1 MKLILFLVGTL
12 LWSPL
17 VVLSQTDKMYAEL
30 NKALDK
36 SSEYDAH
43 KLRRI
48 EHIKKALSKN
58 RANSNLTNKYFTY
71 LQLFN
76 EYESFN
82 YDSAYVYSHKLQNIG
97 QLLKDDAKLSYGKV
111 KLGFILLTS
120 GRYKESFDCLN
131 SVNVKVLNKSAKAE
145 YYYTKARAYYDLGEY
160 NDDKEF
166 TPQYNKLAGLLIDSG
181 SVYSDPNSFS
191 YIFFKG
197 DKANRSGNKTKALYL
212 FNELL
217 TNHKLTEHEIARTA
231 AATSRI
237 YYDDKLYQK
246 AKTYMIKASIADIR
260 SSTKETTAIY
270 LLSQCLHN
278 NKDFSKAYLY
288 INKAMDDANTYG
300 AKQRKI
306 TVSKALSE
314 IANENVNNIEA
325 QKRGLYI
332 YAFIITFL
340 SVLVV
345 ISLVVIFKQL
355 SKITLADV
363 QIRIANQHLKEAN
376 NKLVESTRIKEE
388 FIGYYFNLISEH
400 IDKIEKLKRSIDAKL
415 TTRKFDDIKI
425 IINNINLKKEREAL
439 FETFD
444 KVFLKIYPDFVSN
457 FNSLFKET
465 DQIKICGNKLLNTD
479 MRIFALIK
487 MGIVECEQIARILQ
501 YSVNTIYSYKTR
513 IKAKSIVSTQEFE
526 ERILC

>member
-1 MKLILFLVGTL
+1 MKLILFIVGML
-12 LWSPL
+12 LWNSYN
-17 VVLSQTDKMYAEL
+17 SFAQINDQYIEL
-30 NKALDK
+30 NRALDK
-36 SSEYDAH
+36 SNEYDAS
-43 KLRRI
+43 KLQRI
-48 EHIKKALSKN
+48 EGIKKVLIHNSGKNNLS
-58 RANSNLTNKYFTY
+58 SKYYIF
-71 LQLFN
+71 LKLFN

-82 YDSAYVYSHKLQNIG
+82 YDSAYVYARKLQQIA
-97 QLLKDDAKLSYGKV
+97 QLLNDSGKLSYGKV

-131 SVNVKVLNKSAKAE
+131 TVDAEVLNRAEKAE

-160 NDDKEF
+160 NDDNEY
-166 TPQYNKLAGLLIDSG
+166 TPQYNKLAGKLMDSG
-181 SVYSDPNSFS
+181 SVYSDPKSFN

-197 DKANRSGNKTKALYL
+197 DKAIRSGNKTEALYY
-212 FNELL
+212 FNDLL
-217 TNHKLTEHEIARTA
+217 VNHQLTEHEIARTA
-231 AATSRI
+231 AVTGKI
-237 YYDDKLYQK
+237 YYDDKQYEK
-246 AKTYMIKASIADIR
+246 AKQYVVKAAIADIK
-260 SSTKETTAIY
+260 SSTKETTAMY
-270 LLSQCLHN
+270 FLSQYLHKD
-278 NKDFSKAYLY
+278 KDFSKAYLY

-314 IANENVNNIEA
+314 IANENVNSIEA

-340 SVLVV
+340 SVLVI

-355 SKITLADV
+355 NKIKLADV
-363 QIRIANQHLKEAN
+363 QLRIANQQLKEAN
-376 NKLVESTRIKEE
+376 HKLVESTRIKEE

-400 IDKIEKLKRSIDAKL
+400 IDKIEKLKRSIDGKL

-444 KVFLKIYPDFVSN
+444 KVFLKIYPNFVSN

-465 DQIKICGNKLLNTD
+465 DQVKISGNKLLNTD

-513 IKAKSIVSTQEFE
+513 IKAKSIVPTEEFE

>member
-1 MKLILFLVGTL
+1 MRSILFIVGIL
-12 LWSPL
+12 LWNPFNA
-17 VVLSQTDKMYAEL
+17 VSQMDDKYTEL
-30 NKALDK
+30 NKSLDK
-36 SSEYDAH
+36 SSEYDAS
-43 KLRRI
+43 KLRLI
-48 EHIKKALSKN
+48 GSIKKGLLKNSITNNLSE
-58 RANSNLTNKYFTY
+58 KYFIY

-82 YDSAYVYSHKLQNIG
+82 YDSAYVYARKLQSIG
-97 QLLKDDAKLSYGKV
+97 SVLNDAEKLSYGKV

-120 GRYKESFDCLN
+120 GRYKESFDCLS
-131 SVNVKVLNKSAKAE
+131 SVNVKVLNRPQKAE

-160 NDDKEF
+160 NDDKEY
-166 TPQYNKLAGLLIDSG
+166 TPQYNRLAGLLMDSG
-181 SVYSDPNSFS
+181 SVHSDPQSFS
-191 YIFFKG
+191 YVFFKG
-197 DKANRSGNKTKALYL
+197 DKAIRNGNRTKALYY
-212 FNELL
+212 FNDLL
-217 TNHKLTEHEIARTA
+217 ANHHLTEHEIARTA
-231 AATSRI
+231 AVTSKI
-237 YYDDKLYQK
+237 YYDDNQYDK
-246 AKTYMIKASIADIR
+246 AITYGIKASIADIK
-260 SSTKETTAIY
+260 SSTKETTAMY
-270 LLSQCLHN
+270 FLSQYLN
-278 NKDFSKAYLY
+278 KGKDFSRAYRY

-314 IANENVNNIEA
+314 IANQNVNSIEA

-340 SVLVV
+340 SALVLTSF
-345 ISLVVIFKQL
+345 IVIFKQL
-355 SKITLADV
+355 NKIKIVDV
-363 QIRIANQHLKEAN
+363 QLRLANQQLKEAN
-376 NKLVESTRIKEE
+376 HKLVESTRIKEE

-400 IDKIEKLKRSIDAKL
+400 IDKIEKLKRSIDTKL

-465 DQIKICGNKLLNTD
+465 DQVKISGSKLLNTD

-501 YSVNTIYSYKTR
+501 YSVNTIYAYKTR
-513 IKAKSIVSTQEFE
+513 IKAKSIVPTDQFE
-526 ERILC
+526 EKILC

>member
-1 MKLILFLVGTL
+1 MKYILVFVVFLFCKPFKTC
-12 LWSPL
+12 
-17 VVLSQTDKMYAEL
+17 SQTDNLYQEL
-30 NKALDK
+30 NETLDK
-36 SSEYDAH
+36 SEVYDAK
-43 KLRRI
+43 KLEDI
-48 EHIKKALSKN
+48 DGIKKKLLFKARTLNADYSI
-58 RANSNLTNKYFTY
+58 Y
-71 LQLFN
+71 LKLFN

-82 YDSAYVYSHKLQNIG
+82 YDSAYSYARKLQDIG
-97 QLLKDDAKLSYGKV
+97 LRLNNNEKLSYAKV

-131 SVNVKVLNKSAKAE
+131 TVNVKLLNNDAKAD
-145 YYYTKARAYYDLGEY
+145 YYYTKARAYFDLGEY

-166 TPQYNKLAGLLIDSG
+166 TPQYIRLGGALIDSA
-181 SVYSDPNSFS
+181 SVYSNPDSFN
-191 YIFFKG
+191 YLFFKA
-197 DKANRSGNKTKALYL
+197 DKAIHYGDWAQASGY

-217 TNHKLTEHEIARTA
+217 QNHKLTHHETARI
-231 AATSRI
+231 AATLSKI
-237 YYDDKLYQK
+237 YYAQK
-246 AKTYMIKASIADIR
+246 NHKKAIDLIITASIADIK
-260 SSTKETTAIY
+260 SSTKETTAMYI
-270 LLSQCLHN
+270 LSQYLYKEH
-278 NKDFSKAYLY
+278 DYVKAYTY
-288 INKAMDDANTYG
+288 INKAMTDANVYG

-306 TVSKALSE
+306 KVSKALSE
-314 IANENVNNIEA
+314 IASENVNSIQA

-332 YAFIITFL
+332 YASIITLL
-340 SVLVV
+340 SLLV
-345 ISLVVIFKQL
+345 IIFSVVIFKQL
-355 SKITLADV
+355 KKIKLADAI
-363 QIRIANQHLKEAN
+363 IRIANQNLKEAN
-376 NKLVESTRIKEE
+376 HKLKESTRIKEE

-415 TTRKFDDIKI
+415 TSRKFDDIKI

-444 KVFLKIYPDFVSN
+444 KVFLKIYPDFVAN

-465 DQIKICGNKLLNTD
+465 DQVKICGNKLLNTD

-513 IKAKSIVSTQEFE
+513 IKAKSIVSTEEFE